1 VAGNPAQAPG
11 RATSL
16 GADALLDVRGLRVHF
31 FTDFGVVKAVDGIS
45 YSVAPGETL
54 AIVGESGSGKSVS
67 ALATMGLI
75 SPPGKVV
82 SGSITFEG
90 RNLLDLQ
97 ESELRLIRGNRI
109 GMVFQDPLTSLNPVF
124 SVGSQ
129 IAEAVRAHARVG
141 RRAAMRRAVEMME
154 IVGIPNAAER
164 TGDYPHHFSGGMRQ
178 RVMIAMALAMNPA
191 LLIADEPTTALDVT
205 VQAQVLDL
213 LSSLQEEFK
222 MAMILITHDLGV
234 VAEQADRVA
243 VMYAGRVVEE
253 ASVDD
258 LYYQPQHP
266 YTMGLMSSIARLDQ
280 ERTGRLNP
288 IKGQPPS
295 LVNVPPGCAFHPRC
309 PYVQDICRRE
319 RPELVAHEV
328 AGTSAWSKGGEEAG
342 VAVGQ
347 GDHLAACHFAGAL
360 PDLPAGAEG
369 AADAGGPG

>member
-1 VAGNPAQAPG
+1 MAPAGDGAP
-11 RATSL
+11 
-16 GADALLDVRGLRVHF
+16 LLDIRNLAVHF
-31 FTDFGVVKAVDGIS
+31 FTDFGVVKAVDGVS

-75 SPPGKVV
+75 APPGRVV
-82 SGSITFEG
+82 SGSILFQG
-90 RNLLDLQ
+90 RNVLELD
-97 ESELRLIRGNRI
+97 EDELRRIRGNRI

-124 SVGSQ
+124 SVGAQ
-129 IAEAVRAHARVG
+129 IAEAVRAHARGG

-222 MAMILITHDLGV
+222 MAMVLITHDLGV

-243 VMYAGRVVEE
+243 VMYAGRIVEQ

-258 LYYQPQHP
+258 LYYRPQHP
-266 YTMGLMSSIARLDQ
+266 YTMGLMSSIARLDE
-280 ERTGRLNP
+280 ERKGRLHP

-295 LVNVPPGCAFHPRC
+295 LVNVPTGCAFHPRC

-328 AGTSAWSKGGEEAG
+328 PGTSAWSKGGEEAG
-342 VAVGQ
+342 IGGAE

-360 PDLPAGAEG
+360 PDLPAE
-369 AADAGGPG
+369 AAG